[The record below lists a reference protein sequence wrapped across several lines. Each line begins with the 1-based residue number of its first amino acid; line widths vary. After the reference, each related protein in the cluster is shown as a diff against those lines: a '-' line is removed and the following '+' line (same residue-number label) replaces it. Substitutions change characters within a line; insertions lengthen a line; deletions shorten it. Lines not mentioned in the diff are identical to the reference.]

1 MLRGV
6 SLARH
11 PSLHVSGRDVQPGH
25 AGSVIME
32 VTPQR
37 AHLHPQAQ
45 VVVNHRE
52 ATAPSRSGSG
62 PGTWSVNKVPCKR
75 AWVRPIELSA
85 VILTATLLALRQSG
99 KLDLHLQERS
109 QPVLRRRVKTS
120 VEIGLVAVAASGS
133 SLAAAHDLAP
143 EGWSG
148 PSGSR

>member
-1 MLRGV
+1 
-6 SLARH
+6 
-11 PSLHVSGRDVQPGH
+11 
-25 AGSVIME
+25 
-32 VTPQR
+32 
-37 AHLHPQAQ
+37 
-45 VVVNHRE
+45 
-52 ATAPSRSGSG
+52 
-62 PGTWSVNKVPCKR
+62 VNKVPCKR
-75 AWVRPIELSA
+75 AWVGPIELSA
-85 VILTATLLALRQSG
+85 VILTATLLPLRHSG